1 MKLYNKIGIIFLV
14 AFVLLTA
21 SFGSYVYI
29 QKTEHLQQVQKRYM
43 QTARIVL
50 KHFREARKN
59 REKPNFNDEEF
70 LSIVRSNN
78 FERVD
83 HEKISTIR
91 KEAKRVIQ
99 RLIGRANNTKVEVL
113 RDHGI
118 FYLFIKHKRFRLMF
132 VDQESVRF
140 PIGILGTYLFSLLFL
155 VALYLWLIRS
165 LKPLKVLHE
174 KILTV
179 EQGDLSVSF
188 KTEHKDEI
196 AQVSNAFDD
205 ALRKIESLLE
215 SRQLFLRTIMHE
227 LKTPIGKGRLLNEF
241 LKDGN
246 RKEQYEAVFE
256 RLELLIEEFSKIEQM
271 LSSSYELKLNNYNVQ
286 EMLDQALELMILE
299 EEEIER
305 KVKVNVIEPFI
316 LRTDFELF
324 SLALK
329 NLMDNALKYSPN
341 QQVIVNIYADR
352 IELINEGKAFMK
364 NLEEFSQPFNSKG
377 QGLGLG
383 LYIVQSIM
391 KMLKHELSYVY
402 EDSKH
407 LFSISP
413 Q

>member
-14 AFVLLTA
+14 AFALLTA
-21 SFGSYVYI
+21 SFASYLYI
-29 QKTEHLQQVQKRYM
+29 QKTERLHKVEKRYV
-43 QTARIVL
+43 QTARIVM

-59 REKPNFNDEEF
+59 HEKPNFNDEEF
-70 LSIVRSNN
+70 LSIVRNSS
-78 FERVD
+78 FERV
-83 HEKISTIR
+83 EPSSIR
-91 KEAKRVIQ
+91 SIKQESKKLLQ
-99 RLIGRANNTKVEVL
+99 RPLGRAKVQVL
-113 RDHGI
+113 RNQGN
-118 FYLFIKHKRFRLMF
+118 LFLFVKHKRFRVMF
-132 VDQESVRF
+132 IDLASKGF
-140 PIGILGTYLFSLLFL
+140 PFGLLAVYFLSLLFL
-155 VALYLWLIRS
+155 MALYLWLIRS
-165 LKPLKVLHE
+165 LKPLKVLQE
-174 KILTV
+174 KISKV

-188 KTEHKDEI
+188 KSKERDEV

-241 LKDGN
+241 LEDGK

-256 RLELLIEEFSKIEQM
+256 RLELHIEEFSKIEQM
-271 LSSSYELKLNNYNVQ
+271 LSSSYETKLNNYNVQ

-305 KVKVNVIEPFI
+305 KVKVTVIEPFV
-316 LRTDFELF
+316 LKTDFELF

-352 IELINEGKAFMK
+352 IELINEGKAFMQ
-364 NLEEFSQPFNSKG
+364 NLEEFSQPFNVKG

-391 KMLKHELSYVY
+391 KMLKHELNYVY